1 MDSLATPGRNRRRR
15 NFSPEFRKSLAQRA
29 CESGISVS
37 QLAQDNGINANMLFK
52 WRRELL
58 ASQLDCAKPQQVML
72 PVTVVDAGSNS
83 ARAKSVRPGSSD
95 VQSIAP
101 TIVARQSVIEIEIAG
116 ATVRFDERADLTT
129 VRAVVRMLRA

>member
-1 MDSLATPGRNRRRR
+1 MDSLALAGNKRRRR
-15 NFSPEFRKSLAQRA
+15 NFTPEFRKALAQRA

-37 QLAQDNGINANMLFK
+37 QLAQDNGINVNMLFK

-72 PVTVVDAGSNS
+72 PVTVVDAASNP
-83 ARAKSVRPGSSD
+83 VRPESSD
-95 VQSIAP
+95 MPSIVP
-101 TIVARQSVIEIEIAG
+101 TTVARQSIIEIVIDG
-116 ATVRFDERADLTT
+116 ATVRFDECADLTT

>member
-1 MDSLATPGRNRRRR
+1 MDSLDTLGRKKRRR

-58 ASQLDCAKPQQVML
+58 ASHLDCPAPQQAML
-72 PVTVVDAGSNS
+72 PVTVVEAEPNPS
-83 ARAKSVRPGSSD
+83 RAKPARSCLSGVP
-95 VQSIAP
+95 SIAP
-101 TIVARQSVIEIEIAG
+101 ATVARQSIIEIEIAG
-116 ATVRFDERADLTT
+116 ATVRFDERAELST

>member
-1 MDSLATPGRNRRRR
+1 VDSLATPGRKKRRR
-15 NFSPEFRKSLAQRA
+15 NFTPAFRKSLGQRA

-58 ASQLDCAKPQQVML
+58 ASQLDRAMPQQVML
-72 PVTVVDAGSNS
+72 PVTIVEPGPNPLQ
-83 ARAKSVRPGSSD
+83 AKPERPCLSD
-95 VQSIAP
+95 VPSVGPTSVGRPSI
-101 TIVARQSVIEIEIAG
+101 IEIEIAG
-116 ATVRFDERADLTT
+116 ATVRFDERADLTK